1 MFENIDVTGIII
13 TAIIIVCGATIAIVA
28 IITEYSRKKLEHE
41 LKMAAI
47 QKGVSIPPT
56 PEKAPSPYRTPYR
69 TLKAG
74 LVWTAIGIGFFLAF
88 AVTDMEPKPK
98 IALFGFIAFF
108 VGIALIIAWAVEKKG
123 LKKTE

>member
-1 MFENIDVTGIII
+1 MFENIDVTAIIV
-13 TAIIIVCGATIAIVA
+13 TSIIIVIGGAIAITA

-47 QKGVSIPPT
+47 QKGVPVPPT
-56 PEKAPSPYRTPYR
+56 PEKGKNPYG

-74 LVWTAIGIGFFLAF
+74 LVWTALGIGCFLAF
-88 AVTDMEPKPK
+88 ALTDLDRK
-98 IALFGFIAFF
+98 LGFFGLIAFF

>member
-13 TAIIIVCGATIAIVA
+13 TSIIIVCGATIAIVA

-47 QKGVSIPPT
+47 QKGVPIPFT
-56 PEKAPSPYRTPYR
+56 PEKQKSTYG

-74 LVWTAIGIGFFLAF
+74 LVWTALGIGCFLAF
-88 AVTDMEPKPK
+88 ALIELDRK
-98 IALFGFIAFF
+98 LGFFGLIFFF
-108 VGIALIIAWAVEKKG
+108 VGIALIIAWTVERKG

>member
-1 MFENIDVTGIII
+1 MFENIDVTGIVVISII
-13 TAIIIVCGATIAIVA
+13 FITGAAIAITA

-47 QKGVSIPPT
+47 QKGVPVPPT
-56 PEKAPSPYRTPYR
+56 PEKGKNPYG

-88 AVTDMEPKPK
+88 VVAGMETKV
-98 IALFGFIAFF
+98 AFFGFIAFF

-123 LKKTE
+123 LKKAEQ